1 MKKFLFIILISIF
14 FANETEA
21 NNNVKIEYNINL
33 ILLCQFEKVISKNIG
48 NDYKTYDSSEIEN
61 NNLQNLKIVA
71 TKPNILHIIGL
82 SGFLNNTKDF
92 EVKIV
97 NNDVILFRALD
108 KKKKY
113 SESGVLDRR
122 SGELMHEITRN
133 IKSENMEKDILFYTC
148 KKTI

>member
-33 ILLCQFEKVISKNIG
+33 ILLCQFEKVISKNID

>member
-21 NNNVKIEYNINL
+21 NNSVKIEYNINL
-33 ILLCQFEKVISKNIG
+33 ILHCQFEKVISKNID

-82 SGFLNNTKDF
+82 SGFLDNTKDF

>member
-21 NNNVKIEYNINL
+21 NNSVKIEYNINL
-33 ILLCQFEKVISKNIG
+33 ILHCQFEKVISKNID

-82 SGFLNNTKDF
+82 SGFLD
-92 EVKIV
+92 KIL
-97 NNDVILFRALD
+97 ILTAN
-108 KKKKY
+108 
-113 SESGVLDRR
+113 SS
-122 SGELMHEITRN
+122 
-133 IKSENMEKDILFYTC
+133 
-148 KKTI
+148 

>member
-33 ILLCQFEKVISKNIG
+33 ILLCQFEKVISKNID

-82 SGFLNNTKDF
+82 SGFLDNTKDF